1 MRAALLGSLLSLA
14 GAAAAAAPAAAVA
27 KSNTSA
33 EPPRI
38 EFAHYWISASERASL
53 DLIAQR
59 FRASGGRWTDTP
71 SPDYEFMKRD
81 AVMRIAAGFPPA
93 AMWLGSEDIA
103 SLGALGL
110 ATPLNDVAK
119 QDAWAARLYDFVLP
133 ELRNKGELVG
143 LPVTLHNENWAWFNA
158 KLYRRLHLPLPKTW
172 DDVLAQAPVFVR
184 AGLMPLAIS
193 DQAWNVRLLFTTLMA
208 GAAGPELY
216 RRLYVKQ
223 DAQVFDEP
231 RVLRVLEILGRLRA
245 YRPPTGKV
253 KTWNAA
259 TALVIQGQ
267 AAMQVMGDWA
277 KGEFKSV
284 GTGAD
289 QEFVCAPVP
298 EAQQSFITAIDML
311 SFPRVRDAP
320 SQAGQ
325 RLLAKLMLEPGLQA
339 AFARKKGSLPVL
351 KDLPVS
357 ELDACAAASLG
368 RLNNSAARLASP
380 RSTTSEQVRIDLQDE
395 VGEFWMRPEMTV
407 TELRQRLKQAL
418 SKNQGGAKFGEPKTL
433 F

>member
-1 MRAALLGSLLSLA
+1 MRAVLLACSLGLSLSLGSA
-14 GAAAAAAPAAAVA
+14 RAAEEA
-27 KSNTSA
+27 
-33 EPPRI
+33 PRI
-38 EFAHYWISASERASL
+38 ELAHYWISASERASL
-53 DLIAQR
+53 DLIAQQ
-59 FRASGGRWTDTP
+59 FKASGGRWSDTP
-71 SPDYEFMKRD
+71 SPDYELMKRD

-93 AMWLGSEDIA
+93 AMWLGAEDIA

-110 ATPLNDVAK
+110 ATPLNDMAQ
-119 QDAWAARLYDFVLP
+119 QDAWQTRLYGFVLP

-216 RRLYVKQ
+216 RRLYVKE
-223 DAQVFDEP
+223 DPTVFDEP
-231 RVLRVLEILGRLRA
+231 RVIRVLEILGQLRA

-289 QEFVCAPVP
+289 QDFVCAPVP

-311 SFPRVRDAP
+311 SFPRVRDAS

-325 RLLAKLMLEPGLQA
+325 RLLAKLILEPRLQA

-351 KDLPVS
+351 KDIPVT
-357 ELDACAAASLG
+357 ELDACAADSLA
-368 RLNNSAARLASP
+368 RLNNADARLASP
-380 RSTTSEQVRIDLQDE
+380 RSTTSERARIEMQDE
-395 VGEFWMRPEMTV
+395 VGAFWMRPEITV
-407 TELRQRLKQAL
+407 AELRQRLKQAMR
-418 SKNQGGAKFGEPKTL
+418 KHQGAGKAA
-433 F
+433 